1 MKLRTTD
8 KFPED
13 VRRHSNYDVYKLLG
27 MGLGTIPTE
36 QVVLVSAALTGFI
49 AYQSRLNGLETA
61 RERER
66 HLNSR
71 LSGASLHSVRWG
83 LTLDNVQEKSGFLYR
98 VKKFLTGSV
107 EGDTTVVV
115 RYENRMLPG
124 SFWKTKTGKSILDS
138 YWVEVEHLRTQRNLD
153 PTIARFKFGS
163 TNYEDIMEF
172 FDILLKID
180 KRNAIAS

>member
-1 MKLRTTD
+1 MD
-8 KFPED
+8 
-13 VRRHSNYDVYKLLG
+13 
-27 MGLGTIPTE
+27 LGTIPTE

-71 LSGASLHSVRWG
+71 LAGASLHSVRWG
-83 LTLDNVQEKSGFLYR
+83 LTLDNVQVQEKSGFPYR

-138 YWVEVEHLRTQRNLD
+138 YWVEVEHLRTQRNLN
-153 PTIARFKFGS
+153 PTIARFKFES
-163 TNYEDIMEF
+163 TDYGDIMEF